1 MPESK
6 PEHPRAINFRPVSE
20 RKSNQGWRKDPLTP
34 NFSGLNEPLRSP
46 FPPLNPD
53 QARKDRGKINNSA
66 YKQKLWDKEDARR
79 RSPSMRQLEKDR
91 DARIAGWELVE
102 QDEARRQR
110 GISDAQ
116 EQIRKDNARR
126 QTAISNAA
134 RGMRAAQQDQLNLLG
149 KPKKI

>member
-1 MPESK
+1 MPEFK
-6 PEHPRAINFRPVSE
+6 PEQPKDIKRPPE
-20 RKSNQGWRKDPLTP
+20 FKSGPTIPLTP
-34 NFSGLNEPLRSP
+34 NPFDLEPKRSP
-46 FPPLNPD
+46 HYPD
-53 QARKDRGKINNSA
+53 PEQGRRDREKINNFAEEQHS
-66 YKQKLWDKEDARR
+66 WDEMDARR

-91 DARIAGWELVE
+91 NARTAGWKLAE

-134 RGMRAAQQDQLNLLG
+134 RGMRAAQQDHLNLLG